1 MCSTEEIN
9 SHGFRTTLRVN
20 DRILIFKWLL
30 SENLMEKNTRLSLK
44 MTLLLLPELL
54 EENSPCTNAQLDIK
68 IFFFFF
74 FFCPKQSIYI
84 NWHADQQVEL
94 QN

>member
-1 MCSTEEIN
+1 
-9 SHGFRTTLRVN
+9 
-20 DRILIFKWLL
+20 
-30 SENLMEKNTRLSLK
+30 